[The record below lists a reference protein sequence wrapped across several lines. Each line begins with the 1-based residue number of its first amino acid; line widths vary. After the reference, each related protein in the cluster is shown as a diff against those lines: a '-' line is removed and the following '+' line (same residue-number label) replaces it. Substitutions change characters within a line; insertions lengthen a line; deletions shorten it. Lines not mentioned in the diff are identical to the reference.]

1 METIIQLY
9 HAFLDMNVETLS
21 DPKVLWTL
29 YGMLFAI
36 LLLENGLLPAAFLPG
51 DSLLFLTGVLI
62 SLDVFHFGL
71 INVVLIA
78 GAAIGTW
85 LGYIQG
91 RWLGNTRI
99 VRGWMSHLP
108 QKYHQRTQTLF
119 HRYGLQALFIGRFI
133 AFVRTALPIMAGL
146 SGLHSKRFHIY
157 NWISATLWIFLIT
170 TLGYLFG
177 LSPLFKAYEK
187 EFMTFL
193 TLIPVF
199 LLVVGLIASIF
210 VVVKRAFSKKNKKPI
225 EFKDGLHNKEENKE
239 EINR

>member
-1 METIIQLY
+1 METIITLY
-9 HAFLDMNVETLS
+9 NAFLAMNLEVLR
-21 DPKVLWTL
+21 DPKVLWAL
-29 YGMLFAI
+29 YAMLFVI
-36 LLLENGLLPAAFLPG
+36 LLLESGILPAAFLPG

-62 SLDVFHFGL
+62 SLDIFHFGL

-78 GAAIGTW
+78 GAALGTW

-91 RWLGNTRI
+91 RWLGNTKI
-99 VRGWMSHLP
+99 VKNWMAHLP
-108 QKYHQRTQTLF
+108 AKYHARTQTLF
-119 HRYGLQALFIGRFI
+119 HKYGLQALFIGRFI

-157 NWISATLWIFLIT
+157 NWVSATLWIFLIT

-193 TLIPVF
+193 MLIPVL
-199 LLVVGLIASIF
+199 LLVLGLIASIWL
-210 VVVKRAFSKKNKKPI
+210 VVKRYLTKKNKP
-225 EFKDGLHNKEENKE
+225 EEK
-239 EINR
+239 

>member
-1 METIIQLY
+1 METIITLY
-9 HAFLDMNVETLS
+9 HAFLAMNLEVLR

-29 YGMLFAI
+29 YAMLFVI
-36 LLLENGLLPAAFLPG
+36 LLLENGILPAAFLPG

-62 SLDVFHFGL
+62 SLDIFHFGL

-78 GAAIGTW
+78 GAALGTW

-91 RWLGNTRI
+91 RWLGNTKL
-99 VRGWMSHLP
+99 VKSWMAHLP
-108 QKYHQRTQTLF
+108 AKYHARTQTLF
-119 HRYGLQALFIGRFI
+119 HKYGLQALFIGRFI

-177 LSPLFKAYEK
+177 LSPLFKMYEK
-187 EFMTFL
+187 QFMTFL
-193 TLIPVF
+193 MLIPVF
-199 LLVVGLIASIF
+199 LLVLGLIASIWL
-210 VVVKRAFSKKNKKPI
+210 VVKRHFATRNKSVEKKK
-225 EFKDGLHNKEENKE
+225 
-239 EINR
+239 